1 MGKKKFIGGKIM
13 NERQKKSI
21 RQTICLTKETLDLL
35 HDISKYHNLGISPI
49 LRQLIIKSAQE
60 LGIKRVENE

>member
-1 MGKKKFIGGKIM
+1 MSA
-13 NERQKKSI
+13 RQKKSI
-21 RQTICLTKETLDLL
+21 RQTICLTEETLDLL
-35 HDISKYHNLGISPI
+35 HDISKYYNLGISPI